1 MWPLKVRSK
10 SVNEAIS
17 QNNNVIEFG
26 KGEPFEGLL
35 QKGMIGTLDL
45 ICPTSI
51 DTTKPDCLVIDGI
64 YSATLLVCSY
74 HFELPAAWLADII
87 SFGEGI
93 DISIYIE
100 PLQKAKVV
108 KDLTQSI
115 GITRDRR
122 KNAGDNQSDV
132 EIMELSIDH
141 AKYIRERINKY
152 NEDPYY
158 IYILITV
165 YAASRE
171 KLEDRLKA
179 VETKLGSK
187 DMISR
192 RADFRHE
199 QGFLSTLP
207 LCSLDASLKK
217 STRRNA
223 LTSGVSSIYPFTSYE
238 FCDENGILFG
248 KNEHNN
254 SLIIVDIFNSS
265 VYKNANMVILGTSGS
280 GKSFTL
286 QLIALRLRMQ
296 GIQTMIICPL
306 KGHEFVRACKAIGG
320 QYIKLSP
327 ASSDCINIMEI
338 RKSTCE
344 SYYDEGEENISIT
357 SRKEDSLLLAK
368 IQKLHIFFS
377 LLIPDMTAEEKQH
390 LDDKLLQVYA
400 RKGITCDNE
409 SLYSFETEYASF
421 SLQRKFK
428 EMPVLGDLYILLES
442 DPLTKRIAL
451 LLKKAVSGS
460 FRCFNNP
467 TNVDLSN
474 KYIVADIS
482 ELKGEMLPV
491 GMFIALDLFWDRIK
505 EDRTEKKA
513 VFLDELWTLIGSA
526 GNRLTAEFV
535 LEIFKI
541 IRGYGGSAIGATQD
555 ISDFFALEDG
565 KYGKGIINNAK
576 IKMVLQLEEEE
587 AQTLREVLKLTDEEM
602 SKVTSFPRGHGLFY
616 ANANHAAVEF
626 KASDIERQHISS
638 DREEL
643 AALKRSAEL
652 RKVSKINE
660 DFYVDRREAVK
671 FDGNNG
677 A

>member
-1 MWPLKVRSK
+1 AKTK
-10 SVNEAIS
+10 SLNETI
-17 QNNNVIEFG
+17 NTGRNVIDFG
-26 KGEPFEGLL
+26 KSEPFEGIL

-51 DTTKPDCLVIDGI
+51 DTTKTDCMVIDNI
-64 YSATLLVCSY
+64 YTATLMVCGY
-74 HFELPAAWLADII
+74 PFEVSAAWFADII

-93 DISIYIE
+93 DISFYIE

-122 KNAGDNQSDV
+122 KNAGDNQSNV

-141 AKYIRERINKY
+141 ARYIREQINKY

-158 IYILITV
+158 IYILVTV
-165 YAASRE
+165 YAASKE

-199 QGFLSTLP
+199 QGFLSSLP
-207 LCSLDASLKK
+207 LCSLDPSLKK
-217 STRRNA
+217 AIRRNA

-248 KNEHNN
+248 KNEHNS

-265 VYKNANMVILGTSGS
+265 VYKNANMVILGTSGA
-280 GKSFTL
+280 GKTFLL

-296 GIQTMIICPL
+296 GIQAMIIAPL
-306 KGHEFVRACKAIGG
+306 KGHEFARASSAIGG

-327 ASSDCINIMEI
+327 ASSDCINILEI

-344 SYYDEGEENISIT
+344 SYYDEEDGAISIT

-377 LLIPDMTAEEKQH
+377 LLIPGMTAEEKQH
-390 LDDKLLQVYA
+390 LDDKLLQVYDH
-400 RKGITCDNE
+400 KGITCDNE
-409 SLYSFETEYASF
+409 SLYSFNTEFSNF

-428 EMPVLGDLYILLES
+428 AMPVLGDLHILLEN
-442 DPLTKRIAL
+442 DPMTKRIAL
-451 LLKKAVSGS
+451 LLKKVVSGS

-474 KYIVADIS
+474 KY
-482 ELKGEMLPV
+482 
-491 GMFIALDLFWDRIK
+491 
-505 EDRTEKKA
+505 
-513 VFLDELWTLIGSA
+513 
-526 GNRLTAEFV
+526 
-535 LEIFKI
+535 
-541 IRGYGGSAIGATQD
+541 
-555 ISDFFALEDG
+555 
-565 KYGKGIINNAK
+565 
-576 IKMVLQLEEEE
+576 
-587 AQTLREVLKLTDEEM
+587 
-602 SKVTSFPRGHGLFY
+602 
-616 ANANHAAVEF
+616 
-626 KASDIERQHISS
+626 
-638 DREEL
+638 
-643 AALKRSAEL
+643 
-652 RKVSKINE
+652 
-660 DFYVDRREAVK
+660 
-671 FDGNNG
+671 
-677 A
+677 